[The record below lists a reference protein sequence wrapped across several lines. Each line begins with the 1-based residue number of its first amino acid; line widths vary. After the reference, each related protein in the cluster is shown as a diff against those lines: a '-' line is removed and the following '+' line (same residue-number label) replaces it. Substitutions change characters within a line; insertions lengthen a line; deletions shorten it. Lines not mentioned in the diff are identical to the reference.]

1 MLNLGRIGRN
11 RWAMITLVFFP
22 LWLFL
27 KSRRK
32 QIYKILYQS
41 AAALY
46 CFVKRLYLIYN
57 EIWLCRVGSLCIYMC
72 IGKLSEGEGV
82 ICGICWF
89 WSSSLECDNKSV
101 YSHYTK
107 GKPMSNGEVKIL
119 WTTVCFV
126 MCWRKHSTWRLW
138 NFKECSDCL
147 FVWVRG
153 VYCKLEG
160 IHGRY
165 HLVAFI

>member
-11 RWAMITLVFFP
+11 RWAKITLVLSP
-22 LWLFL
+22 LCGYFL
-27 KSRRK
+27 K
-32 QIYKILYQS
+32 
-41 AAALY
+41 
-46 CFVKRLYLIYN
+46 
-57 EIWLCRVGSLCIYMC
+57 VGGSKSIRFCINQLQHYTVCTSFIMRYGCVGLGRCVYMC

-89 WSSSLECDNKSV
+89 WSRGWVCDNKSV

-119 WTTVCFV
+119 WTTLCFV
-126 MCWRKHSTWRLW
+126 MCWRRHSTWRLW
-138 NFKECSDCL
+138 NLKECSDCL

-160 IHGRY
+160 IQGRY